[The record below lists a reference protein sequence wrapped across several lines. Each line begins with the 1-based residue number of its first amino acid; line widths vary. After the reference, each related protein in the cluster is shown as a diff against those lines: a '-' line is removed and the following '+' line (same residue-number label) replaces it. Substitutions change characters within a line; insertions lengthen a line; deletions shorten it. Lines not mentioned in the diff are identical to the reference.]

1 VSPRQVRA
9 KPVFSRERG
18 KGLPWREQTMV
29 TLPAHSRTWLQ
40 ELVRRLGLVLL
51 LLALSTAIVYA
62 DRDSYSDSADDEISL
77 IDAFYYT
84 TVTITTTG
92 YGDITPVTEHA
103 RLLSALVV
111 TPLRIGFLVLL
122 LGTTIEVLAT
132 KGRSAIRD
140 SRWRK
145 KMRDHTVIIGYGTMG
160 KSAASTLMK
169 SDTPPDQIVV
179 IDPSPA
185 AVADANRHGLA
196 AFAGDATDRE
206 LLRRAE
212 IARAREVIVTVGRD
226 DTTILATLTVRQLNP
241 WAHIIV
247 AVHKEENTSLVRQ
260 SGANAVITSS
270 ESVGRIVGI
279 SAINPNL
286 GHFIEDL
293 ISSGEGLEITQ
304 RPVTTDEVGL
314 DPSCI
319 RAERVL
325 GVVRGRR
332 LYQFYDQSVA
342 NLRAGD
348 EVVVV
353 RHSGTHDEDAGKE
366 PGSAPDG
373 SGS

>member
-1 VSPRQVRA
+1 
-9 KPVFSRERG
+9 
-18 KGLPWREQTMV
+18 MV
-29 TLPAHSRTWLQ
+29 TLPAHSLTWFQ
-40 ELVRRLGLVLL
+40 ELIRRLGLVLL
-51 LLALSTAIVYA
+51 LLVLSTAIVYI
-62 DRDSYSDSADDEISL
+62 DRDSYRDAVDDEISL

-122 LGTTIEVLAT
+122 LGTTLEVLAS
-132 KGRSAIRD
+132 KGRTAIRD
-140 SRWRK
+140 GRWRK
-145 KMRDHTVIIGYGTMG
+145 KMRDHTLIIGYGTMG

-212 IARAREVIVTVGRD
+212 IALAREVIITVGRD
-226 DTTILATLTVRQLNP
+226 DTAILATLTVRQLNP
-241 WAHIIV
+241 SAHIIV
-247 AVHKEENTSLVRQ
+247 AVRKEENASLVRQ

-286 GHFIEDL
+286 GHLIEDL
-293 ISSGEGLEITQ
+293 ISSGEGIEITQ
-304 RPVTTDEVGL
+304 RPVAAEEVGL
-314 DPSCI
+314 APSYI
-319 RAERVL
+319 RNERVL
-325 GVVRGRR
+325 GVVRGKR

-342 NLRAGD
+342 ELRTGD

-353 RHSGTHDEDAGKE
+353 RRSA
-366 PGSAPDG
+366 APDVETSSEPAG
-373 SGS
+373 TPNGTESQCDDAQGNGKRPRHHA